1 MSPEENKAIVS
12 HWSEELWKGNQ
23 AMYDKCVA
31 PNCLFHGIGGQEE
44 HKNFINGL
52 RTAFPDVSLTL
63 EDQLAEGEEVVIRWT
78 MRGTHQG
85 ELWGTAPTGKPV
97 TVTGITIQRLAEGK
111 IVEEWT
117 EADSLGLQQQI
128 GAIRA
133 PFPAS

>member
-12 HWSEELWKGNQ
+12 HWNEELWKGNQ

-97 TVTGITIQRLAEGK
+97 TVTGITIQRLAEGI

>member
-12 HWSEELWKGNQ
+12 HWNEELWKGNQ

-117 EADSLGLQQQI
+117 EADLLGLQQQI

>member
-12 HWSEELWKGNQ
+12 HWNEELWKGNQ

-117 EADSLGLQQQI
+117 EGDSLGLQQQI

>member
-12 HWSEELWKGNQ
+12 HWNEELWKGNQ

-31 PNCLFHGIGGQEE
+31 PNCLFHGIGDQEE
-44 HKNFINGL
+44 HKNFIGGL

-85 ELWGTAPTGKPV
+85 EIWGTAPTGKPV

>member
-23 AMYDKCVA
+23 AIYDKCIA
-31 PNCLFHGIGGQEE
+31 PNCLFHGIGDQED
-44 HKNFINGL
+44 HKKFINGL

-63 EDQLAEGEEVVIRWT
+63 EDQLAEGEEVVTRWT

-117 EADSLGLQQQI
+117 EADLLGQQQI

-133 PFPAS
+133 PFPTS

>member
-12 HWSEELWKGNQ
+12 HWNEELWKGNQ

>member
-23 AMYDKCVA
+23 AIYDKCVA
-31 PNCLFHGIGGQEE
+31 PNCLFHGIGDQED
-44 HKNFINGL
+44 HKQFIAGL
-52 RTAFPDVSLTL
+52 RTAFPDVSFTL
-63 EDQLAEGEEVVIRWT
+63 EDQLAQGEKVVTRWT
-78 MRGTHQG
+78 LRGTHQG

-97 TVTGITIQRLAEGK
+97 TVTGITIQRLAEGQ

-128 GAIRA
+128 GAIRT
-133 PFPAS
+133 PSPTS